1 MFLSSL
7 LNSLKAAE
15 GAAGIYV
22 LGSQGPL
29 AGFLPPVGFYIRH
42 DDYFYHGRADIA
54 PLGGK
59 INLDV
64 KARVFLDFTTL
75 TFVTPFQLMKAS
87 YAFAVVMPLGKVSIK
102 ANIFNVYKKQTDSGY
117 ADMIVYPVMLG
128 WHATNFHVLTSL
140 GIFLPTGHYGKRR
153 LANIGKNHYAAD
165 PGVGFTWQNAKYGL
179 EISNWTGYTINFENK
194 KTHYKT
200 GGEFHTE
207 LFLGKSMGK
216 NLQIGLVSYL
226 YHQMTGDSGKG
237 ALLGSFKGRVIGMG
251 PLILY
256 NFKLCNTPVSVNA
269 RYYKE
274 FDVLHRLKGDSVFI
288 TFAFPL
294 FSS

>member
-1 MFLSSL
+1 MRLRKSS
-7 LNSLKAAE
+7 
-15 GAAGIYV
+15 
-22 LGSQGPL
+22 
-29 AGFLPPVGFYIRH
+29 
-42 DDYFYHGRADIA
+42 
-54 PLGGK
+54 
-59 INLDV
+59 
-64 KARVFLDFTTL
+64 
-75 TFVTPFQLMKAS
+75 
-87 YAFAVVMPLGKVSIK
+87 
-102 ANIFNVYKKQTDSGY
+102 
-117 ADMIVYPVMLG
+117 
-128 WHATNFHVLTSL
+128 
-140 GIFLPTGHYGKRR
+140 
-153 LANIGKNHYAAD
+153 
-165 PGVGFTWQNAKYGL
+165 
-179 EISNWTGYTINFENK
+179 NK

-226 YHQMTGDSGKG
+226 YHQMTEDSGKG
-237 ALLGSFKGRVIGMG
+237 ALLGSFKGRVMGMG

-256 NFKLCNTPVSVNA
+256 SFKLCNTPVSVNA